1 MLIKVFGAAVQGIDA
16 TLITIEVNSS
26 RGCMFYLVGLPDSAV
41 KESHQRIISALQVNG
56 YRMPT
61 SNIVINMAP
70 ADIRK
75 EGTAYDLPLA
85 IGILAA
91 SEVIQSD
98 KLERYLLMG
107 ELSLD
112 GSLQP
117 IKGALPIAIKARE
130 LGFEGMIVPCSNA
143 HEAAVVNNLKV
154 YGVENIKDVIEF
166 FNGKQKLSPTQ
177 VNTRE
182 EFYSQQSSFELDFAE
197 VKGQE
202 NVKRAL
208 EVAAAGSHNILL
220 IGAPGSGKSMLAKRL
235 PSILPPLSLGESLET
250 TKIHSVAG
258 KLGKGGGLISKR
270 PFRDPHN
277 SISTVAMTGGGSFP
291 QPGEISLAHNGILYL
306 DELPE
311 YNRSVLEVLR
321 QPLEDRKITVSRI
334 RCNVEYPASFMLVAS
349 MNPCPC
355 GYYNH
360 PTKGCVC
367 SPGQVQKYLNRISG
381 PLLDRIDLQIEVT
394 PLPFEKMADTRPG
407 ESSATIRERVI
418 HARQIQETRYAD
430 IPGVYCN
437 AQMNSKLLACY
448 ARPDDKGLAMLKT
461 AMNPTKG
468 CVCSPGQVQK
478 YLNRISGPL
487 LDRIDLQIEVTP
499 LPFEKMADT
508 RPGESS
514 ATIRE
519 RVIHARQIQETRYA
533 DIPGVYCN
541 AQMNSKLLA
550 CYARPD
556 DKGLA
561 MLKTAMN
568 RLNLSARAYDR
579 ILKVSRTI
587 ADLEDCESI
596 QPAHL
601 AEAIGYRNLDREDWA
616 G

>member
-1 MLIKVFGAAVQGIDA
+1 MLVKVFAAAVQGIDA

-26 RGCMFYLVGLPDSAV
+26 KGCMFYLVGLPDSTV

-75 EGTAYDLPLA
+75 EGSAYDLPLA
-85 IGILAA
+85 IGMLAA
-91 SEVIQSD
+91 SGTVQAD
-98 KLERYLLMG
+98 KLNRYLLMG

-130 LGFEGMIVPCSNA
+130 LGFEGMIVPRQNA
-143 HEAAVVNNLKV
+143 REAAVVNNLTV
-154 YGVENIKDVIEF
+154 YGAGNLREVVEF
-166 FNGKQKLSPTQ
+166 FNDRQALEPTV

-182 EFYSQQSSFELDFAE
+182 EFYAHQSTFDFDFSE

-208 EVAAAGSHNILL
+208 EVAAAGGHNILL

-258 KLGKGGGLISKR
+258 KLGTNSGLISTR
-270 PFRDPHN
+270 PFRAPHHT
-277 SISTVAMTGGGSFP
+277 ISTVAMTGGGSFP

-311 YNRSVLEVLR
+311 FNRNVLEVLR
-321 QPLEDRKITVSRI
+321 QPLEDRKITVARV
-334 RCNVEYPASFMLVAS
+334 RCSVEYPASFMLVAS

-360 PTKGCVC
+360 PTKACVC
-367 SPGQVQKYLNRISG
+367 TPGQVQKYLNRISG

-394 PLPFEKMADTRPG
+394 PVDFEEMADSRPG
-407 ESSATIRERVI
+407 ESSAAIRARVI
-418 HARQIQETRYAD
+418 RARQRQEERFANVQG
-430 IPGVYCN
+430 IYCN
-437 AQMNSKLLACY
+437 AQMNSKLLNLY
-448 ARPDDKGLAMLKT
+448 ARPDAQGLALLK
-461 AMNPTKG
+461 N
-468 CVCSPGQVQK
+468 
-478 YLNRISGPL
+478 
-487 LDRIDLQIEVTP
+487 
-499 LPFEKMADT
+499 
-508 RPGESS
+508 
-514 ATIRE
+514 
-519 RVIHARQIQETRYA
+519 
-533 DIPGVYCN
+533 
-541 AQMNSKLLA
+541 
-550 CYARPD
+550 
-556 DKGLA
+556 
-561 MLKTAMN
+561 AMN

-579 ILKVSRTI
+579 ILKVARTI
-587 ADLEDCESI
+587 ADLEDCEHISP
-596 QPAHL
+596 QHL

-616 G
+616 ER